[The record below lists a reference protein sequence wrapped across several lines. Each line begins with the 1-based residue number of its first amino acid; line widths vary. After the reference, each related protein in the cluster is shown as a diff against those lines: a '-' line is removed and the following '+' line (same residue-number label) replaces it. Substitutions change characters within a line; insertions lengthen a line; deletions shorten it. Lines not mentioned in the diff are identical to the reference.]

1 MLFVW
6 AIDFFFFFEPAVII
20 ITNRNVEIDVWTKT

>member
-6 AIDFFFFFEPAVII
+6 AIDFFFFEPAVII

>member
-1 MLFVW
+1 MFVW
-6 AIDFFFFFEPAVII
+6 AIDFFFEPAVTI